1 MSGHDVLNCF
11 SHASHRKLCRSNTTD
26 STMKISTLMSYAQ
39 GYVGATKE
47 IVEME
52 KAGLDVVWVPEAYSF
67 DGVSAMGYIA
77 AKTERVTIASGI
89 LNVYSRT
96 PALMAMTAAGID
108 ALSEGRCM
116 LGLGASGPQVIE
128 GFHGVP
134 YDAPMTRLRET
145 IEICRNVWR
154 REDKLQYQG
163 KKYQIPLAPGQ
174 GTGLGKPL
182 KIINH
187 PYREEIPIALATLGE
202 KSVEMTAE
210 LADAWLPAFYMA
222 EGADAVWGEALRKG
236 NAKRD
241 PGRPPL
247 DIYAGGAVAIGD
259 GLESYRDMSRPGIA
273 LYVGGM
279 GAKEKNFYNQVF
291 RKYGYEEEAENIQNL
306 FLAGRK
312 SAAEA
317 AIPDSYLEA
326 TSLVGPEGFVIDR
339 LQALKEHG
347 VTSLNVGFLG
357 TTTAERVSNCDKLN
371 NLIAKAL

>member
-1 MSGHDVLNCF
+1 MSGRDAANCF
-11 SHASHRKLCRSNTTD
+11 SGASHRKLCRSNTTE
-26 STMKISTLMSYAQ
+26 SKMKISTLMSYAQ

-77 AKTERVTIASGI
+77 AKTETVTIASGI

-163 KKYQIPLAPGQ
+163 KKYQIPLSPEQ

-222 EGADAVWGEALRKG
+222 EGADAVWGEALKKG

-291 RKYGYEEEAENIQNL
+291 RKYGYEEEAEAIQNL

-312 SAAEA
+312 SEAEA

-326 TSLVGPEGFVIDR
+326 TSLVGPEGFVVDR

>member
-1 MSGHDVLNCF
+1 
-11 SHASHRKLCRSNTTD
+11 
-26 STMKISTLMSYAQ
+26 MKISTLMSYAQ
-39 GYVGATKE
+39 GYVGATNE

-89 LNVYSRT
+89 LNIYSRT

-134 YDAPMTRLRET
+134 FDAPVTRLRET
-145 IEICRNVWR
+145 IEICRNVWL
-154 REDKLQYQG
+154 RENKLEYHG
-163 KKYQIPLAPGQ
+163 KKYEIPLSPDQ

-222 EGADAVWGEALRKG
+222 EGADAVWGEAIRKG

-247 DIYAGGAVAIGD
+247 DIYAGGAVAIGE

-279 GAKEKNFYNQVF
+279 GAKEKNFYNQIF

-312 SAAEA
+312 SEAEA
-317 AIPDSYLEA
+317 AIPESYLEA
-326 TSLVGPEGFVIDR
+326 TSLVGPEAFVIDR

-357 TTTAERVSNCDKLN
+357 TTTSERVSNCDKLN
-371 NLIAKAL
+371 NLIARAL

>member
-1 MSGHDVLNCF
+1 
-11 SHASHRKLCRSNTTD
+11 
-26 STMKISTLMSYAQ
+26 MKISTLMSYAQ

-77 AKTERVTIASGI
+77 AKTEKVIIASGI
-89 LNVYSRT
+89 LNIYSRT
-96 PALMAMTAAGID
+96 PSLMAMTAAGID

-134 YDAPMTRLRET
+134 YDAPMTRIREVV
-145 IEICRNVWR
+145 EICRQVWK
-154 REDKLQYQG
+154 REEKLSYDG
-163 KKYQIPLAPGQ
+163 KKYHIPLPQGE

-210 LADAWLPAFYMA
+210 LADAWLPAFFMA
-222 EGADAVWGEALRKG
+222 EGATAVWGEALKRG

-241 PGRPPL
+241 PGRAPL
-247 DIYAGGAVAIGD
+247 DIYAGGAVAIGE
-259 GLESYRDMSRPGIA
+259 GLESYRDMSRSGIA

-291 RKYGYEEEAENIQNL
+291 RKYGYEKEAELIQDL
-306 FLAGRK
+306 YLSGRK
-312 SAAEA
+312 SEAEA

-326 TSLVGPEGFVIDR
+326 TSLVGPEGFVKDR

-357 TTTAERVSNCDKLN
+357 TTTEERVQNCDKLS

>member
-1 MSGHDVLNCF
+1 
-11 SHASHRKLCRSNTTD
+11 
-26 STMKISTLMSYAQ
+26 MKISTLMSYAQ

-52 KAGLDVVWVPEAYSF
+52 KAGLEVVWVPEAYSF

-77 AKTERVTIASGI
+77 AKTEKVIIASGI
-89 LNVYSRT
+89 LNIYSRT

-134 YDAPMTRLRET
+134 YDAPMTRIREVV
-145 IEICRNVWR
+145 EICRNVWK
-154 REDKLQYQG
+154 REDKLVYDG
-163 KKYQIPLAPGQ
+163 KKYQIPLPPEQ

-187 PYREEIPIALATLGE
+187 PYRDEIPIALATLGE
-202 KSVEMTAE
+202 KSVELTAE
-210 LADAWLPAFYMA
+210 IADAWLPAFFMA
-222 EGADAVWGEALRKG
+222 EGMEAVWGDALRKG

-247 DIYAGGAVAIGD
+247 DIYAGGAVAIGE

-273 LYVGGM
+273 LYIGGM

-291 RKYGYEEEAENIQNL
+291 RKYGYEEEAETIQNL
-306 FLAGRK
+306 YLSGRK
-312 SAAEA
+312 SEAEA

-326 TSLVGPEGFVIDR
+326 TSLVGPEGFVRDR

-357 TTTAERVSNCDKLN
+357 TTTKERVENCDKLS

>member
-1 MSGHDVLNCF
+1 L
-11 SHASHRKLCRSNTTD
+11 
-26 STMKISTLMSYAQ
+26 KISTLMSYAQ
-39 GYVGATKE
+39 GFVGATKE

-67 DGVSAMGYIA
+67 DGVSAMGYLA

-96 PALMAMTAAGID
+96 PTVMAMTAAGID
-108 ALSEGRCM
+108 SLSEGRCM

-128 GFHGVP
+128 GFHGVA
-134 YDAPMTRLRET
+134 YDAPMTRMRET
-145 IEICRNVWR
+145 IEICRKVWK
-154 REDKLQYQG
+154 REEKLTYNG
-163 KKYQIPLAPGQ
+163 KKYQIPLPADQ

-187 PYREEIPIALATLGE
+187 PYREEIPIALATLGA

-222 EGADAVWGEALRKG
+222 EGAEAVWGDALRKG
-236 NAKRD
+236 AAKRD

-247 DIYAGGAVAIGD
+247 DVYAGGAVAIGE

-273 LYVGGM
+273 LYIGGM

-291 RKYGYEEEAENIQNL
+291 RKYGYEEEAETIQEL
-306 FLAGRK
+306 YLSGRK
-312 SAAEA
+312 SEAEA
-317 AIPDSYLEA
+317 AIPQSYLDS
-326 TSLVGPEGFVIDR
+326 TSLVGPEGFVRER
-339 LQALKEHG
+339 LQVLKDHG

-357 TTTAERVSNCDKLN
+357 TTTQERVKNCDALS
-371 NLIAKAL
+371 NLMAKI